1 MKIVEVRNLTDSE
14 LVSKKKDARQEYF
27 NLRLQQTTGALEKP
41 SRLNELR
48 KDVAKLET
56 VLSERRLGLKV
67 KSRAVKTSAPAVVDF
82 TVKVTT
88 PEALLTPEA
97 ALMVGVPGPAVW
109 ARVTVLPATGLPSAS
124 FKVTVMVD
132 VVELSAGT
140 EVGTATT
147 VDCAAVTGPIMVT
160 PSTRR
165 MRATAWARVRLLP
178 GSR

>member
-67 KSRAVKTSAPAVVDF
+67 KSRTAKKSAP
-82 TVKVTT
+82 
-88 PEALLTPEA
+88 
-97 ALMVGVPGPAVW
+97 
-109 ARVTVLPATGLPSAS
+109 
-124 FKVTVMVD
+124 
-132 VVELSAGT
+132 
-140 EVGTATT
+140 TAETKK
-147 VDCAAVTGPIMVT
+147 
-160 PSTRR
+160 
-165 MRATAWARVRLLP
+165 
-178 GSR
+178 